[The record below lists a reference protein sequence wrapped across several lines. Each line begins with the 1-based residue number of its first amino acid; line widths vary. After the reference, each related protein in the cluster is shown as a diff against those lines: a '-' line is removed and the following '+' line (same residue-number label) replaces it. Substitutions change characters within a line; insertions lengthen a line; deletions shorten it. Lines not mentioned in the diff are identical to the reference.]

1 MTVRTGERAP
11 EFDLEVKHGER
22 VRLSDF
28 RGSSNVLLVFH
39 PFAFTPVCEEE
50 ARDLQENLESFRNAQ
65 TEIVFVSC
73 DSAPTRQ
80 AWRRE
85 LGAEYVFASDFW
97 THGEAAK
104 AYGVFN
110 ETNGAPYRGT
120 FLIDKEGT
128 VIWSLVKTRDERRTE
143 MVPDSLQTL
152 EAVDSTTK

>member
-1 MTVRTGERAP
+1 MTVRTGDRAP
-11 EFDLEVKHGER
+11 GFDLEVTHGER

-28 RGSSNVLLVFH
+28 LGRRNVLLVFH

-50 ARDLQENLESFRNAQ
+50 ARDLQENLESFREAQ

-73 DSAPTRQ
+73 DPAPARQ
-80 AWRRE
+80 AWRHE
-85 LGAEYVFASDFW
+85 LGAEYVIASDFW

-110 ETNGAPYRGT
+110 EENGAPHRGT

-128 VIWSLVKTRDERRTE
+128 VVWSLVKIEDERRTE
-143 MVPDSLQTL
+143 MVPDSLGTL
-152 EAVDSTTK
+152 RGAE

>member
-1 MTVRTGERAP
+1 MAVRTGDKAP
-11 EFDLEVKHGER
+11 GFDLEVTRGER

-28 RGSSNVLLVFH
+28 LGRFNVLLVFH
-39 PFAFTPVCEEE
+39 PFAFTAVCEEE

-85 LGAEYVFASDFW
+85 LGAEYTFASDFW
-97 THGEAAK
+97 SHGETAK

-110 ETNGAPYRGT
+110 EVNGAPHRGT

-128 VIWSLVKTRDERRTE
+128 VIWSLVKLRDERRIE
-143 MVPDSLQTL
+143 MVPDSLAKL
-152 EAVDSTTK
+152 GG